1 MGRRNS
7 DFGCWKWLCEWAH
20 FCENF
25 AGSAEIGFEPKH
37 ETTNQTWHHG
47 MKKHTK
53 MIANEDTAKWNRID
67 LTNISMWLYHNIQL
81 YTWISVEF
89 GPLRV
94 QSTQLDIFWCWFFS
108 QMWIPKEASETDSEM
123 NMIFFLISTGHFGF
137 STFQTV
143 LVFCFF
149 SSQEHI
155 IEYRVPQRSG
165 GRGEE
170 SSRNFPTPNSIST
183 LQKPWVFVG
192 DFNRFGTRLTRLR
205 DGMIRKYPYQHI
217 PYSQPHSYHPK
228 KTPRTISAVDSPPWH
243 TEYHGLHDIYRN
255 PSSISC
261 CTSINH
267 WFPTKNWCLRP
278 KPPTDFGASLDR
290 IVFLT
295 EYSSYT
301 NPSPMGQ
308 SSFSHSLL
316 KVPIPIKRHFPK
328 RCFRW
333 ETPIFSLF
341 SKRP

>member
-1 MGRRNS
+1 M
-7 DFGCWKWLCEWAH
+7 CLKM
-20 FCENF
+20 ENF
-25 AGSAEIGFEPKH
+25 NDPKWRIFPN
-37 ETTNQTWHHG
+37 ETTLVWSHRGDKDLTGWRWVDGIQILGAESGFVNGPIFVRILLVLRKLGLSQNMRQPTKHG
-47 MKKHTK
+47 IMGWKKHTK

-94 QSTQLDIFWCWFFS
+94 QSTQLDIFCWFFS

-123 NMIFFLISTGHFGF
+123 NMIFFS
-137 STFQTV
+137 FQLATSDFQRFKRCLFFV
-143 LVFCFF
+143 FF

-228 KTPRTISAVDSPPWH
+228 KHPGRSQPSIPHRDILNIMDYMISTAIHHPFPAVLLSTNDSPQRIDVCAP
-243 TEYHGLHDIYRN
+243 
-255 PSSISC
+255 
-261 CTSINH
+261 NH
-267 WFPTKNWCLRP
+267 LRILAP
-278 KPPTDFGASLDR
+278 
-290 IVFLT
+290 
-295 EYSSYT
+295 
-301 NPSPMGQ
+301 
-308 SSFSHSLL
+308 H
-316 KVPIPIKRHFPK
+316 
-328 RCFRW
+328 
-333 ETPIFSLF
+333 
-341 SKRP
+341 